1 VSAVTGGAGTIGA
14 VEVQTADAGIG
25 PSSFV
30 EDGLAIGV
38 LEDASEGFEVGG
50 LAFVVGLEVI
60 DIDGLAI
67 GGFEGDLAAV
77 TLGTT
82 GLGAGHTVDHVNIF
96 SGSGGMRIEGDARAF
111 DGFGEE
117 VIERGE
123 DEASLGVM
131 ALFEFLGFLG
141 MTAGTVHGSD
151 DGGDVGTIVIEAVN
165 VSLNGLVAFDATDA
179 LDGVGASLPVV
190 DDAGGRFAVTFDTG
204 FGGGGY
210 GDVMRDLS
218 DFFAFAEN
226 FEILNQ
232 NQGCQEEDAQ
242 ESDHV
247 LFESE
252 VHAGHYTGRRV
263 LKTDVLLIVF

>member
-1 VSAVTGGAGTIGA
+1 
-14 VEVQTADAGIG
+14 
-25 PSSFV
+25 
-30 EDGLAIGV
+30 
-38 LEDASEGFEVGG
+38 
-50 LAFVVGLEVI
+50 
-60 DIDGLAI
+60 
-67 GGFEGDLAAV
+67 
-77 TLGTT
+77 
-82 GLGAGHTVDHVNIF
+82 
-96 SGSGGMRIEGDARAF
+96 
-111 DGFGEE
+111 
-117 VIERGE
+117 
-123 DEASLGVM
+123 M

-141 MTAGTVHGSD
+141 VTAGTIHGSD
-151 DGGDVGTIVIEAVN
+151 DGGDMCTVVIEAVN
-165 VSLNGLVAFDATDA
+165 VSLESLMAFDATDT
-179 LDGVGASLPVV
+179 LESVGAALPMV
-190 DDAGGRFAVTFDTG
+190 DDARCLLTVTINASGGR
-204 FGGGGY
+204 GGD